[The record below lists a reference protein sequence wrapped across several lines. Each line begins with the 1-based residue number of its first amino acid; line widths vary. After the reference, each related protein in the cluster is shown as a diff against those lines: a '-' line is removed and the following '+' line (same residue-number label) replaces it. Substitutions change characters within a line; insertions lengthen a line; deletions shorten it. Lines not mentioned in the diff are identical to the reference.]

1 MKKFFAAGMATV
13 MMLGI
18 LAGCSN
24 SVRLSKFDL
33 DVGDDFTF
41 GKYHGE
47 EIEWEV
53 LSRNFLVEEG
63 RIRVQ
68 LYSKYV
74 LDCQPFDEDGDEVS
88 WADCSL
94 REWLNNDF
102 FKEAFSAT
110 EQKQIR
116 ETSYFNMYGDE
127 RYLTDKIYL
136 QSFISYRLKPE
147 EAMCKPTDY
156 AEDQGVTVEEGYAR
170 YWGRDIIQTS
180 IASSTGHGGS
190 TIHYPMVFNCSGQL
204 SMADNNFEHL
214 YDADDVGVRPVICV
228 EFQAP
233 IEKRNIKRGD
243 IVTFGSY
250 EKDPIEW
257 LVSDKDKDGITL
269 FSRYG
274 LLDKRMDKGEVE
286 SFEETSLRD
295 WLNDDFYND
304 SFTDKQKKR
313 LAEFDNDDY
322 VRLMGFDEFKE
333 CRKDLGYELF
343 GGYTKAY
350 YDDHSELADELPSGQ
365 KIFDEWWFMD
375 MSDKKDNSFR
385 TFEPVRFGG
394 NAEASAERS
403 VRPVIKIS
411 IS

>member
-1 MKKFFAAGMATV
+1 MKKFFAAGMSAV
-13 MMLGI
+13 MFLGI

-24 SVRLSKFDL
+24 SVRLSKFNL

-63 RIRVQ
+63 KIQVQ

-74 LDCQPFDEDGDEVS
+74 LDCQPFDEDGGEVS
-88 WADCSL
+88 WAECSL

-116 ETSYFNMYGDE
+116 ETSYYNLYGDD
-127 RYLTDKIYL
+127 RFVTDKVYL
-136 QSFISYRLKPE
+136 QTQINYRFKPE
-147 EAMCKPTDY
+147 DAQCKPTDY
-156 AEDQGVTVEEGYAR
+156 AEDQGVAVENGYAK
-170 YWGRDIIQTS
+170 YWGRDIISATS
-180 IASSTGHGGS
+180 IYGGNNGKPLN
-190 TIHYPMVFNCSGQL
+190 YPMVFDSEGKM
-204 SMADNNFEHL
+204 SVADKELEHL
-214 YDADDVGVRPVICV
+214 YDADDVGVRPIICV

-233 IEKRNIKRGD
+233 IEKREIEPGD
-243 IVTFGSY
+243 FVTFGSY

-257 LVSDKDKDGITL
+257 IVISKDKDGITL

-274 LLDKRMDKGEVE
+274 LLDKRMDKGEPG
-286 SFEETSLRD
+286 SFEETSLHD
-295 WLNDDFYND
+295 WLNDDFFD
-304 SFTDKQKKR
+304 ESFSAKEKKR
-313 LAEFDNDDY
+313 MVEFDNDDY
-322 VRLMGFDEFKE
+322 VRLITVDELKESFK
-333 CRKDLGYELF
+333 KISFALYT
-343 GGYTKAY
+343 GYTKAFY
-350 YDDHSELADELPSGQ
+350 EDHPELADEFPSQQ
-365 KIFDEWWFMD
+365 KIIDEWWMMD
-375 MSDKKDNSFR
+375 MAKDQENAFR
-385 TFEPVRFGG
+385 TCDAAYRGKNVDAGE
-394 NAEASAERS
+394 ERS